1 MLNLVIK
8 VNKHNHRI
16 LPSFYFFDHIFFHS
30 NWGNSKTYMSL
41 TFSPLSVLCLQC
53 NYKKCAFVM

>member
-30 NWGNSKTYMSL
+30 NWGNSKTYMPL
-41 TFSPLSVLCLQC
+41 TFPPVQCFVCNAITRSVLL
-53 NYKKCAFVM
+53 